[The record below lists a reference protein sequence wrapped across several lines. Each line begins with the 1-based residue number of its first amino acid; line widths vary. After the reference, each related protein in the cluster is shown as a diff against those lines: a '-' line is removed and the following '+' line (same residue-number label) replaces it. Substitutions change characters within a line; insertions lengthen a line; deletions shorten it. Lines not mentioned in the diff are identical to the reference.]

1 MAGRLASKA
10 VVQTVDRGLL
20 VTFAADQREALQV
33 SLAENFS
40 FGSKCVPFDGGS
52 VLPDR
57 KWLVLTFP
65 TDNVFRGTSGVS
77 VTTGYKTRG
86 SNRAATF
93 TGVPDTA
100 AYSNRFQF
108 LRGQYA
114 FHEVLQGVQI
124 CAIEGGGPEKAGS
137 LEVA

>member
-20 VTFAADQREALQV
+20 VIFAANQREALQV

-57 KWLVLTFP
+57 KWLVLTFQP
-65 TDNVFRGTSGVS
+65 TMCFGAHQ
-77 VTTGYKTRG
+77 GY
-86 SNRAATF
+86 
-93 TGVPDTA
+93 P
-100 AYSNRFQF
+100 
-108 LRGQYA
+108 
-114 FHEVLQGVQI
+114 
-124 CAIEGGGPEKAGS
+124 
-137 LEVA
+137 